1 MNVLEA
7 IESRRSVKNF
17 DPTHQMPETDVARLI
32 ELTKL
37 APSSFNMQNYRLVL
51 VKDPALRKQV
61 RAVAWDQAQITDAS
75 LLFILCADLNAHRKN
90 PGRYWAHAP
99 QPVQDILVPA
109 MGAFYEG
116 HPQLMRD
123 EAMRS
128 TALAGMTLMLAA
140 QGLGYQSGPIVGFDP
155 AAVAE
160 LIRLPEDHVV
170 SFIVVV
176 GRGTVPA
183 WPRGERL
190 SDAEVVIENRF
201 A

>member
-1 MNVLEA
+1 M
-7 IESRRSVKNF
+7 
-17 DPTHQMPETDVARLI
+17 
-32 ELTKL
+32 
-37 APSSFNMQNYRLVL
+37 
-51 VKDPALRKQV
+51 KDPALRKQV

-75 LLFILCADLNAHRKN
+75 LLFILCADLNSHRKN
-90 PGRYWAHAP
+90 PVRYWSHAP

-109 MGAFYEG
+109 LGAFYEG
-116 HPQLMRD
+116 HPQMMRD

-155 AAVAE
+155 TAVAE
-160 LIRLPEDHVV
+160 LIHLPEDHVI

-176 GRGTVPA
+176 GGGTVPP

-190 SDAEVVIENRF
+190 SDAEVVIEDRF
-201 A
+201 V

>member
-17 DPTHQMPETDVARLI
+17 DPTHEMPETDLARLI

-75 LLFILCADLNAHRKN
+75 LLFILCADLNSHRKN
-90 PGRYWAHAP
+90 PGRYWSHAP

-116 HPQLMRD
+116 HPQMTRD

-155 AAVAE
+155 
-160 LIRLPEDHVV
+160 
-170 SFIVVV
+170 
-176 GRGTVPA
+176 
-183 WPRGERL
+183 
-190 SDAEVVIENRF
+190 
-201 A
+201 